1 MPGHGHRYTSDVPFL
16 SPAKLLVVLLVAIV
30 VLGPDKLPKVAR
42 QVGSLWGDFRRLRQR
57 LETDVRG
64 NFPDLPS
71 TDKITQA
78 VRSPISFL
86 DSLADTHAADNEA
99 ARPDADES
107 PPPDPVGD
115 GVLASGVANR
125 PNGEVRGR
133 RGGVDPRGVDQRPAG
148 DRARRCV
155 AVDPW
160 CPTTR
165 R

>member
-1 MPGHGHRYTSDVPFL
+1 MPFL

-99 ARPDADES
+99 ARPEADRVAAAGPGGGRASWPRGSPTDRTGTVRADEEAS
-107 PPPDPVGD
+107 IPGVSISDPQGTVHA
-115 GVLASGVANR
+115 L
-125 PNGEVRGR
+125 
-133 RGGVDPRGVDQRPAG
+133 RGGGPVVPDDPSMN
-148 DRARRCV
+148 
-155 AVDPW
+155 
-160 CPTTR
+160 
-165 R
+165 